1 MISAHRAD
9 DALATSIGDA
19 AIEHLRALV
28 RLETT
33 SPPGNE
39 IQATDYIAGVLAA
52 EGIESTVL
60 ESAPGR
66 ANLVARLSAA
76 NPTGRP
82 IMFMGH
88 TDVVSVERDKW
99 EHDPFGAEII
109 DGFMW
114 GRGTLDM
121 KNQVAGQL
129 ATFVAMKR
137 ANLPLTRDVIFAVFA
152 DEEVSGELGAGWMYA
167 NHRQLIDA
175 EFALNEGAGGQV
187 ELGGERFYTCGTGE
201 KGQSILEVTLRG
213 NPGHASTPIPDT
225 AVDKL
230 GIALERLRAWTPPL
244 TITAPV
250 RGMLEG
256 LATVLGGSTAV
267 EIGRIL
273 GLENPTWEDL
283 ANLPFEDHIRRRLYA
298 ITHHTA
304 VPTLVEAG
312 ARINVIPSEVKL
324 GIDCRLVPGT
334 TPEEWRQTIEDVV
347 GGIGEVALV
356 NRNAGVASDPDSPF
370 YDAIN
375 AALVDLVPDANLVP
389 TLIGGRT
396 DAAWFP
402 DIKVYGFYPMLPV
415 DRNGAYEGTVH
426 GHNERIHVDDIRFGA
441 QFAYNLFATFATS

>member
-1 MISAHRAD
+1 
-9 DALATSIGDA
+9 
-19 AIEHLRALV
+19 
-28 RLETT
+28 
-33 SPPGNE
+33 
-39 IQATDYIAGVLAA
+39 
-52 EGIESTVL
+52 
-60 ESAPGR
+60 
-66 ANLVARLSAA
+66 
-76 NPTGRP
+76 
-82 IMFMGH
+82 
-88 TDVVSVERDKW
+88 
-99 EHDPFGAEII
+99 
-109 DGFMW
+109 
-114 GRGTLDM
+114 
-121 KNQVAGQL
+121 
-129 ATFVAMKR
+129 
-137 ANLPLTRDVIFAVFA
+137 
-152 DEEVSGELGAGWMYA
+152 
-167 NHRQLIDA
+167 LIDA

-225 AVDKL
+225 AMDKL

-273 GLENPTWEDL
+273 ELENPTWEDL

-334 TPEEWRQTIEDVV
+334 TPEEWRQTIEDVI

-426 GHNERIHVDDIRFGA
+426 GHNERIHVDDVRFGA
-441 QFAYNLFATFATS
+441 QFAYNLFASFATG